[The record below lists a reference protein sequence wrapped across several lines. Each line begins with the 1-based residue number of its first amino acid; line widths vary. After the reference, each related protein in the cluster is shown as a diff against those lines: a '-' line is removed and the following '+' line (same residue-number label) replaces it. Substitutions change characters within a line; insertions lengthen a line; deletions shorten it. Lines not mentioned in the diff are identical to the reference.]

1 MEEVYEEYK
10 GKIPQK
16 ILDDIKKEVSKI
28 KVTKKQLELILQKTK
43 ETYENSKIHPG
54 ESIGIITAESF
65 GEPGTQMSLVTEE
78 WLLFKIKDKIRK
90 IKAGKFVDLLME
102 LKGSLRLN
110 EHSEI
115 LPLNDLE
122 IYVPSLNQE
131 EKIEWKRVIECSRHK
146 HQNNIIKIK
155 TNSGR
160 EISCTDNHSFVT
172 RANNSVVPIKG
183 SDLKIGDRIPVINNF
198 NIEKHQEILDLA
210 EFIEHDN
217 FFENEEGFLETKHH
231 AKPIPREIKLDKN
244 AGWFV
249 GAYLS
254 EGSSHGTNVTIT
266 NCDDN
271 FINNA
276 KKFSLFVN
284 LGYTDRYK
292 DGEYGPGRDLIMNS
306 TLLGNFF
313 INSCSQGADFKK
325 VPIFAYSASDE
336 FVSGLLKGYFDGDGN
351 FHVDRDLI
359 RVSSNS
365 KELVDGIALLLSR
378 FKIFSYKSKD
388 KKGQHWLLIP
398 YKYAPQY
405 LAHIGS
411 DIEYKRK
418 DLEILAERAKK
429 FWNEKS
435 QDYTDM
441 ISGFGNILVDVS
453 KKLGLMT
460 RYVNS
465 ATKRQKIGRTAL
477 FRHAKHFEQIAK
489 EKNIDISTELT
500 IMNRMFNSDII
511 WDEITNIEKVD
522 YDHEYVYDLSVPGL
536 ETFTT
541 FDGIITHNTLNV
553 FHFAGVAEVSVSLG
567 LPRIIELFDA
577 RKTIKTPRMEIYLK
591 APYNKDPDKVKKIA
605 ARIKQARLKEVAT
618 DIAIDLSKFEIDI
631 FLNRKKLR
639 DLGIND
645 DQLIKVVTESMK
657 NLSVRL
663 NEDKLI
669 IKPKTEEKELQSL
682 YKLKEKLKNVHIS
695 GVENVQ
701 QVLPVKENN
710 EFVIITAGTN
720 LKEVLE
726 IKEVD
731 ATKTMTNDI
740 FEINKVLGIEA
751 TRQAIINETMKIYE
765 DQGLDVDVRHM
776 MFMAD
781 VITNSGKIKGITR
794 SGITGEKE
802 SVLARASFE
811 TPIKHIV
818 NASLV
823 GEEDRLNSVIEN
835 VMLNQPVPLGTGLPD
850 LVLKVSGINIEPKE
864 EKAEKPKKEKEE
876 KTEKKSKEEKEKKPK
891 KEAKEKEEK
900 IVEETE

>member
-1 MEEVYEEYK
+1 MEEIYEEYK

-16 ILDDIKKEVSKI
+16 ILDDVKKEVSKI

-65 GEPGTQMSLVTEE
+65 GEPGTQMCNSYEE
-78 WLLFKIKDKIRK
+78 KLILKIKDKIR
-90 IKAGKFVDLLME
+90 IVKAGTFVDSLME
-102 LKGSLRLN
+102 LKGSLNLN
-110 EHSEI
+110 EYSEV

-122 IYVPSLNQE
+122 IYAPSINQE
-131 EKIEWKRVIECSRHK
+131 EKIEWKRVVECSRHK
-146 HQNNIIKIK
+146 AEKKLLKIK
-155 TNSGR
+155 TASGR
-160 EISCTDNHSFVT
+160 EIATTSSHAYVT
-172 RANNSVVPIKG
+172 RKDNSIIPIKG
-183 SDLKIGDRIPVINNF
+183 SDLKIGDRIPAI
-198 NIEKHQEILDLA
+198 QYLPILEQQTKIDIK
-210 EFIEHDN
+210 EFIPEDYV
-217 FFENEEGFLETKHH
+217 FENENGFLESRYN
-231 AKPIPREIKLDKN
+231 AKPIPRFIALN
-244 AGWFV
+244 GSSGWFI
-249 GAYLS
+249 GAYLA
-254 EGSSHGTNVTIT
+254 EGNENHGISISNL
-266 NCDDN
+266 DN
-271 FINNA
+271 NYINNA
-276 KKFSLFVN
+276 KNFLDNISLDYIEDFHHRGFAN
-284 LGYTDRYK
+284 S
-292 DGEYGPGRDLIMNS
+292 RDLIANS
-306 TLLGNFF
+306 SILGRF
-313 INSCSQGADFKK
+313 IANSCGKSADLKK
-325 VPIFAYSASDE
+325 VPLFAYSASDE

-365 KELVDGIALLLSR
+365 KELTDGIALLLSR

-388 KKGQHWLLIP
+388 KKGQYWLLIP
-398 YKYAPQY
+398 YKYAPLY
-405 LAHIGS
+405 LANIGS

-418 DLEILAERAKK
+418 DLEILAERAKN
-429 FWNEKS
+429 FWNERS
-435 QDYTDM
+435 QDYTDA
-441 ISGFGNILVDVS
+441 ISGFGDLLYKVS
-453 KKLGLMT
+453 KKLGYPT
-460 RYVNS
+460 RYTNS
-465 ATKRQKIGRTAL
+465 STKRQKIGRAAL
-477 FRHAKHFEQIAK
+477 YRHIKTFEQLAK
-489 EKNIDISTELT
+489 EENIDIKEELT

-511 WDEITNIEKVD
+511 WDEIVSKEFID
-522 YDHEYVYDLSVPGL
+522 YNYKYVYDISVPGL
-536 ETFTT
+536 ETYTT
-541 FDGIITHNTLNV
+541 FEGLIPHNTLNV

-577 RKTIKTPRMEIYLK
+577 RKIIKTPRMEIYLK
-591 APYNKDPDKVKKIA
+591 APHNKDPVKVRKIA
-605 ARIKQARLKEVAT
+605 SRIKQVSLKEVVT
-618 DIAIDLSKFEIDI
+618 DIAIDLSKLEINI

-645 DQLIKVVTESMK
+645 DQLLKTVTESMK

-669 IKPKTEEKELQSL
+669 IKPKSEENELQNL
-682 YKLKEKLKNVHIS
+682 YKLKEKLKEVHIS
-695 GVENVQ
+695 GIEDIE
-701 QVLPVKENN
+701 QVLPIKENN
-710 EFVIITAGTN
+710 EFMIIAAGTN

-731 ATKTMTNDI
+731 GTRTTSNDI
-740 FEINKVLGIEA
+740 FEIFKVLGIEA
-751 TRQAIINETMKIYE
+751 TRQAIINETTKIYE

-850 LVLKVSGINIEPKE
+850 LVLKVSGIDIEQKE
-864 EKAEKPKKEKEE
+864 EKAEKPKKEK
-876 KTEKKSKEEKEKKPK
+876 KKETKKEKPG
-891 KEAKEKEEK
+891 EE
-900 IVEETE
+900 

>member
-1 MEEVYEEYK
+1 MEELYEEYK

-16 ILDDIKKEVSKI
+16 ILDDVKKEVSKI
-28 KVTKKQLELILQKTK
+28 KITKKQLELILQKTK

-65 GEPGTQMSLVTEE
+65 GEPGTQMSCLYSSNII
-78 WLLFKIKDKIRK
+78 FKMLDKIR
-90 IKAGKFVDLLME
+90 IIEIGKFVDLLME
-102 LKGSLRLN
+102 LKGSLKLN
-110 EHSEI
+110 KHSEV

-122 IYVPSLNQE
+122 VYVPSLNQE
-131 EKIEWKRVIECSRHK
+131 EKIEWKRVVECSRHK
-146 HQNNIIKIK
+146 HNNNIIKIK
-155 TNSGR
+155 TASGR
-160 EISCTDNHSFVT
+160 EISSTDNHSFVT
-172 RANNSVVPIKG
+172 RMNNSVVPIKG
-183 SDLKIGDRIPVINNF
+183 SDLKVGHRIPSLNNF
-198 NIEKHQEILDLA
+198 KIEKYQETIDLT
-210 EFIEHDN
+210 EFIDHDN
-217 FFENEEGFLETKHH
+217 LFENENGFLETKHN
-231 AKPIPREIKLDKN
+231 AKPIPRILSLNKN
-244 AGWFV
+244 TGWFM
-249 GAYLS
+249 GAYLA
-254 EGSSHGTNVTIT
+254 EGSSSRSNVSIS
-266 NCDDN
+266 NLDDN
-271 FINNA
+271 YINNA
-276 KKFSLFVN
+276 KVFFNN
-284 LGYTDRYK
+284 LKLEYTEDFHHRGFA
-292 DGEYGPGRDLIMNS
+292 DGRDLRANS
-306 TLLGNFF
+306 TLLGTF
-313 INSCSQGADFKK
+313 IVNTCGQGSDFKK
-325 VPIFAYSASDE
+325 IPMFAYSASDE

-398 YKYAPQY
+398 YKYAPQF
-405 LAHIGS
+405 LQFIGS
-411 DIEYKRK
+411 DIEYKRR

-435 QDYTDM
+435 QDYTDA
-441 ISGFGNILVDVS
+441 ISGFGDLFYKLS
-453 KKLGLMT
+453 KKLGYPT
-460 RYVNS
+460 RYTNS
-465 ATKRQKIGRTAL
+465 STKRQKIGRTAL
-477 FRHAKHFEQIAK
+477 FRHIKTFEQLAK
-489 EKNIDISTELT
+489 EKNIDIKEELA

-511 WDEITNIEKVD
+511 WDEITSIEKID
-522 YDHEYVYDLSVPGL
+522 YENEYVYDLSVPGL

-591 APYNKDPDKVKKIA
+591 APHNKDPAKVKKIA
-605 ARIKQARLKEVAT
+605 FRIKQVRLREVAT
-618 DIAIDLSKFEIDI
+618 DIAIDLSKLEINI

-639 DLGIND
+639 DLGLND
-645 DQLIKVVTESMK
+645 DHLLKTVTESIK

-669 IKPKTEEKELQSL
+669 VKQKTEENELQSL
-682 YKLKEKLKNVHIS
+682 YKLKEKLKEVHIS
-695 GVENVQ
+695 GIENIE
-701 QVLPVKENN
+701 QVLPVKEEN
-710 EFVIITAGTN
+710 EFMIITSGTN

-731 ATKTMTNDI
+731 FTKTTSNDI
-740 FEINKVLGIEA
+740 FEIFKVLGIEA

-794 SGITGEKE
+794 SGITGDKE

-823 GEEDRLNSVIEN
+823 GEEDKLNSVIEN

-850 LVLKVSGINIEPKE
+850 LVLKISGIDLENQKR
-864 EKAEKPKKEKEE
+864 EKAEKPKKEKKKETKKEE
-876 KTEKKSKEEKEKKPK
+876 KTEEEKN
-891 KEAKEKEEK
+891 KEKE
-900 IVEETE
+900 